1 MILGVKLQFNIDMTK
16 NKGKFFIA
24 TCEFYTFL
32 INNRQIVLIL
42 REINCGDSLTPQFI
56 FC

>member
-16 NKGKFFIA
+16 NKGKFFNA

-32 INNRQIVLIL
+32 INNRQ
-42 REINCGDSLTPQFI
+42 RDSI
-56 FC
+56 KIIR